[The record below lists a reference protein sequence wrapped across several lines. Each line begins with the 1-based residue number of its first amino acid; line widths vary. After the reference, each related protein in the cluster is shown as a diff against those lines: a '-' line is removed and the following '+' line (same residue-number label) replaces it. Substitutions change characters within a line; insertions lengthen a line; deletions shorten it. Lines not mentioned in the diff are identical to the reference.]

1 MENST
6 NNVSQQNGRMTSNDF
21 RHHQRPVLPATWVVQ
36 IRQDC
41 GMLLTM
47 ALSFLHPI
55 LIASVNDA
63 WNNSGVGKDA
73 LVHLI
78 TLRGKADTLEVS
90 RRNSGTRDE
99 NSIHLNSLNG
109 TPGIRNSLAA

>member
-1 MENST
+1 MKNST
-6 NNVSQQNGRMTSNDF
+6 NNVNQQNGRMASNDF

-41 GMLLTM
+41 GILWTM
-47 ALSFLHPI
+47 ALSSLHPI
-55 LIASVNDA
+55 LIASISDT

-78 TLRGKADTLEVS
+78 TLRGQADTLEVS
-90 RRNSGTRDE
+90 RSTRDE